1 MDETSG
7 NLELEEAVDDFMA
20 MYVAGSAT
28 TNAALLWS
36 LGELTRHTDV
46 MDKLVDEVLM
56 FFKGW
61 RGLSRFC
68 SAAERPM

>member
-7 NLELEEAVDDFMA
+7 NLELEEAVDDFVA
-20 MYVAGSAT
+20 MYAAGSAT

-46 MDKLVDEVLM
+46 MKKLVDEVLLFVM
-56 FFKGW
+56 RW
-61 RGLSRFC
+61 WGLSCMLQC
-68 SAAERPM
+68 S

>member
-7 NLELEEAVDDFMA
+7 SLELEEAVDDFMA

-36 LGELTRHTDV
+36 LGELTRHTYV
-46 MDKLVDEVLM
+46 MKKLVDEVLL
-56 FFKGW
+56 FVVRW
-61 RGLSRFC
+61 LGLSCILQC
-68 SAAERPM
+68 S